1 MGSLNTQTNF
11 DKMSDTSENVL
22 VLGASTNPSRY
33 SNKAAKM
40 LKQYQHK
47 PILVGRSDGTIADE
61 PIHDDIP
68 DDVHIDTVTMYLRE
82 EIGNQYIDEII
93 ALKPDRVIFNPGAE
107 STEAYQQFAKHKI
120 ECIEA
125 CTLVM
130 LRTNQF

>member
-1 MGSLNTQTNF
+1 
-11 DKMSDTSENVL
+11 MSDTSENVL

-33 SNKAAKM
+33 SNKAANLLRK
-40 LKQYQHK
+40 YDHN
-47 PILVGRSDGTIADE
+47 PVLVGRSDGIVAGET
-61 PIHDDIP
+61 IHDDIP
-68 DDVHIDTVTMYLRE
+68 EDVHIDTVTMYLRE

-93 ALKPDRVIFNPGAE
+93 ALKPDRVIFNPGSE
-107 STEAYQQFAKHKI
+107 STEACQQFAKHDI